1 MSLLEEQPNLLN
13 LFSHS
18 EEDEEL
24 NLYPKPFEEDTENF
38 KFFPEIKEE
47 MTEKP
52 TPLFANNENFIN
64 YFMNIDYNTPLNPEN
79 KDFNNISSSKS
90 ESDTPKK
97 ETNDSNEI
105 KNK

>member
-64 YFMNIDYNTPLNPEN
+64 YFLSFFSFYKHFLYFVFFSLLFDNL
-79 KDFNNISSSKS
+79 
-90 ESDTPKK
+90 
-97 ETNDSNEI
+97 
-105 KNK
+105 